1 MKPGVYVAN
10 ITIKAVPL
18 KSGTRLYPINRVL
31 EKWPVGI
38 KEDGSIVSDYFI
50 AKNIK
55 RENIN
60 KYRITYQ
67 VNPLV
72 FYQHLTTLS
81 NLFVH

>member
-18 KSGTRLYPINRVL
+18 KGGTRLYPINRLL

-38 KEDGSIVSDYFI
+38 KEDGSVVSDYFI

-72 FYQHLTTLS
+72 FLS
-81 NLFVH
+81 TFNYTV

>member
-1 MKPGVYVAN
+1 MKPGVYAAN

-18 KSGTRLYPINRVL
+18 KGGTRLYPINRLL

-72 FYQHLTTLS
+72 FLS
-81 NLFVH
+81 TFNYTV

>member
-18 KSGTRLYPINRVL
+18 KGGTRLYPINRLL

-72 FYQHLTTLS
+72 FLS
-81 NLFVH
+81 TFNYTV

>member
-10 ITIKAVPL
+10 ITIKAIPL
-18 KSGTRLYPINRVL
+18 KKGTRLYPINKVL
-31 EKWPVGI
+31 EKWPVGV

-55 RENIN
+55 QENIS

-67 VNPLV
+67 VELIN
-72 FYQHLTTLS
+72 YLS
-81 NLFVH
+81 TFNYVV

>member
-10 ITIKAVPL
+10 ITLKAIPL

-31 EKWPVGI
+31 EKWPVGL
-38 KEDGSIVSDYFI
+38 KEDGSVVSDYFI

-55 RENIN
+55 RENIS

-67 VNPLV
+67 VEPIK
-72 FYQHLTTLS
+72 YLS
-81 NLFVH
+81 TILHTV

>member
-10 ITIKAVPL
+10 ITVKAMPL
-18 KSGTRLYPINRVL
+18 KHGTRLVPVNKVL

-38 KEDGSIVSDYFI
+38 KEDGSVVDPYFI
-50 AKNIK
+50 AKVIK

-67 VNPLV
+67 IEFIN
-72 FYQHLTTLS
+72 YLS
-81 NLFVH
+81 TFNYTV